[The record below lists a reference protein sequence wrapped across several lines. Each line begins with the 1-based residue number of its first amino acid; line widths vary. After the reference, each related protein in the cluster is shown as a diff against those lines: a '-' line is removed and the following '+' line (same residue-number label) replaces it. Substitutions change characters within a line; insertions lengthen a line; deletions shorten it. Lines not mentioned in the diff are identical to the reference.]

1 MKNFNAIA
9 DFLFEVGILSKT
21 PRSGFYF
28 LGSGEQSVAEHINR
42 VTVIGYVLSYL
53 KKQDGEVVDENKILK
68 MCLFHDLPAARTS
81 DLSYVHQKYARA
93 DESKAIDDLA
103 KTLPFGSEIKEL
115 LSERE
120 VGESVEA
127 KMARDA
133 DQLELI
139 LSLKEQL
146 DIGNERAV
154 AWIPLAV
161 KRLKTKEAQN
171 IAETI
176 LQTPSDNWWFHDKN
190 DPWWVSRD
198 KDR

>member
-1 MKNFNAIA
+1 M
-9 DFLFEVGILSKT
+9 SKT

-42 VTVIGYVLSYL
+42 VTVIGYVLSYF
-53 KKQDGEVVDENKILK
+53 KKRDGEIIDENKVLK
-68 MCLFHDLPAARTS
+68 MCLFHDLPGARTS